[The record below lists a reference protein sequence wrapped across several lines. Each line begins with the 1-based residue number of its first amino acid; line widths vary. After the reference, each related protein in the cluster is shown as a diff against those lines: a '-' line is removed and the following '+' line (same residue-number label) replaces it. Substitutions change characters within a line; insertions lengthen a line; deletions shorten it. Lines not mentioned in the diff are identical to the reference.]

1 MIAAKRKIL
10 SDNCQLK
17 TLLCFTETIG
27 FKQWLQD
34 FESSG
39 TSFLQ
44 LGHIAISIFYSLSFG
59 ILQAFLPYYTIKYYV
74 LKYCIVKKVVFVNLV
89 WLGFEFR
96 EEAYSS
102 SLKSWVT

>member
-34 FESSG
+34 LASSG
-39 TSFLQ
+39 ISFLQ
-44 LGHIAISIFYSLSFG
+44 LGHIAISIFYSLFFR
-59 ILQAFLPYYTIKYYV
+59 ILQAFLPYYIIKYYV
-74 LKYCIVKKVVFVNLV
+74 LKYCIVEKVAFVNRV
-89 WLGFEFR
+89 
-96 EEAYSS
+96 
-102 SLKSWVT
+102 

>member
-34 FESSG
+34 FASSEI
-39 TSFLQ
+39 SFYIITKKNLKQ
-44 LGHIAISIFYSLSFG
+44 ICHVINIDEFVKSRIHQVLG
-59 ILQAFLPYYTIKYYV
+59 
-74 LKYCIVKKVVFVNLV
+74 VKI
-89 WLGFEFR
+89 
-96 EEAYSS
+96 
-102 SLKSWVT
+102 